1 MKGDM
6 SAFASHL
13 LSFSKRTRMILATV
27 ASTAAFFASISIP
40 FVYFPLVVVV
50 FGIAIYI
57 LTWYGLKDYID
68 GKEWYMLFVTPVV
81 WSVVWYLFY
90 FLTPIRWISRLNALL
105 AYIVM
110 YYAILSTNNILNV
123 AKSQSLQLL
132 RVARTVNQIIHV
144 TMTYLFILVLF
155 AFEFHW
161 ALNSFF
167 TFCYFSF
174 IYTQFYWSHFV
185 GGGGS
190 RGDVSY
196 QSPSVLTSVII
207 TTLATF
213 MFFLP
218 IYTLAQRVAI
228 LAASTYVLSGLLVV
242 HIQDKVFPTYYREF
256 VIALLIIIPA
266 LLLSIQ
272 WGV

>member
-1 MKGDM
+1 
-6 SAFASHL
+6 
-13 LSFSKRTRMILATV
+13 
-27 ASTAAFFASISIP
+27 
-40 FVYFPLVVVV
+40 
-50 FGIAIYI
+50 
-57 LTWYGLKDYID
+57 
-68 GKEWYMLFVTPVV
+68 
-81 WSVVWYLFY
+81 
-90 FLTPIRWISRLNALL
+90 
-105 AYIVM
+105 M

-144 TMTYLFILVLF
+144 AMTYLATLVLF
-155 AFEFHW
+155 AFELHW
-161 ALNSFF
+161 VLNSLFV
-167 TFCYFSF
+167 FCYFSF

-185 GGGGS
+185 GGGS
-190 RGDVSY
+190 RGDISY
-196 QSPSVLTSVII
+196 QSPSVLTSAII

-256 VIALLIIIPA
+256 MIALFIIIPA

-272 WGV
+272 WGA